1 MYSFTINGK
10 VFKFKTLKEARY
22 MAQFNEG
29 ITIISKVNS
38 KTKPLTFNRGTI
50 CQSS

>member
-1 MYSFTINGK
+1 MWQFIVNGK

-29 ITIISKVNS
+29 FTIISKVV
-38 KTKPLTFNRGTI
+38 KVK
-50 CQSS
+50 